1 MAILFAFGGIQR
13 RKGRRIMNANHPV
26 LIFGIK
32 NQPKTFMAVHFRD
45 ETQIRRIVRITVCVR
60 KAEASLR
67 SSKPRKFLRSVVINS
82 SFLECYYYLHF
93 GGRCHN
99 DTYPGNFGR

>member
-45 ETQIRRIVRITVCVR
+45 ETQIRRIGRITVCVR
-60 KAEASLR
+60 IHSLLLCVICLSGPYNVRLGGSISCDRDHTTRQKAKNTNHPKR
-67 SSKPRKFLRSVVINS
+67 DWF
-82 SFLECYYYLHF
+82 
-93 GGRCHN
+93 
-99 DTYPGNFGR
+99 